1 MNINLLVVFYSRD
14 SVSWLPLLRF
24 RWLLTFPQGFASSRV
39 FFRMWRLS
47 CLLIFQLHVRK
58 PKSLEMSTQRGNR
71 WCELAMSK
79 AGGWLQKYGV
89 PRDLYIY
96 ADLQEHEMTLLCFF
110 SPPPFFFF
118 FNSFPA
124 SFNCVRPFC
133 CPVGCMFWMMRHLL
147 LSHVTG
153 FKDGSTNSI
162 RRADKTS
169 GNLWIQVWVIR
180 RVDLKGQLY

>member
-1 MNINLLVVFYSRD
+1 MNVNSSVVFYSRD
-14 SVSWLPLLRF
+14 SVSWLPLLHC
-24 RWLLTFPQGFASSRV
+24 RWLLTFPWGFASSRV

-47 CLLIFQLHVRK
+47 CLSVFQLHVRK

-89 PRDLYIY
+89 PRTLYIN
-96 ADLQEHEMTLLCFF
+96 ADLLEHEMTLLVFF
-110 SPPPFFFF
+110 LFSLPFL
-118 FNSFPA
+118 SFPA
-124 SFNCVRPFC
+124 SFNCVCPFH
-133 CPVGCMFWMMRHLL
+133 CPVGCVFWMRRHLL

-153 FKDGSTNSI
+153 FKDGSTKSI